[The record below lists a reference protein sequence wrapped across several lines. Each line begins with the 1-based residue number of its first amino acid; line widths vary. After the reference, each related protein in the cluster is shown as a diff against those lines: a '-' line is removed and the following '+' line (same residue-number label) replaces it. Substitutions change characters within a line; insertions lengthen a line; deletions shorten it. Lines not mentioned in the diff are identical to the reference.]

1 MYDLLIRGG
10 NVVGEEGVTV
20 ADLGVED
27 GRIVEVAPELGGPA
41 REELDARGLHVFPG
55 VVDVHVHFN
64 EPGRT
69 DWEGIATGSRALV
82 AGGGTVFAD
91 MPLNSTPPVLDRETF
106 EAKRQAAERESYTD
120 FALWGGLTPRNMDRL
135 GELAEAGVI
144 GFKAFMSHSGLAEF
158 ESPDDY
164 TLYEGMCQARDLGR
178 IVALHAESDSLTSG
192 LAARIRAEGGRGV
205 RDYLRS
211 RPAIAEVE
219 AVTRALLL
227 AGETGARLHLVHL
240 STGRAVALAMEARSR
255 GVDVSVETCPHYL
268 CFTGEDMERLGAV
281 LKCAPPL
288 RDRAEVD
295 ALWEAVR
302 AGSIHTIGSDHS
314 PSAPGLKERDDFFEV
329 WGGIG
334 GVQSTLAALLT
345 EGRTRGVT
353 LPHIARLLA
362 RAPAERFGLTGK
374 GTLEPG
380 ADADLVLVDL
390 EAEWVHTRGD
400 LHTRWKYSPYLG
412 RTFRGRVRRTLLR
425 GQTVYLDGTFPHPPQ
440 GRFLAPS
447 PAAPVP
453 QEVTP

>member
-10 NVVGEEGVTV
+10 HVVGEDGVTV
-20 ADLGVED
+20 ADLGVEG
-27 GRIVEVAPELGGPA
+27 GRIVEVAPELAGEA

-69 DWEGIATGSRALV
+69 DWEGLATGSRALV
-82 AGGGTVFAD
+82 AGGGTTFAD
-91 MPLNSTPPVLDRETF
+91 MPLNSSPPVLDRATF
-106 EAKRQAAERESYTD
+106 DAKRQAAERESYAD
-120 FALWGGLTPRNMDRL
+120 FALWGGLTPRNLDRL
-135 GELAEAGVI
+135 PDLAEAGVV
-144 GFKAFMSHSGLAEF
+144 GFKAFMSHSGLEEF

-164 TLYEGMCQARDLGR
+164 TLYEGMRRARDLDR
-178 IVALHAESDSLTSG
+178 LIALHAESDSITQG
-192 LAARIRAEGGRGV
+192 LSAHIRAAGGRDV

-219 AVTRALLL
+219 AVGRALLL
-227 AGETGARLHLVHL
+227 AEETGARLHLVHL
-240 STGRAVALAMEARSR
+240 STGRAVALAAEARSR

-295 ALWEAVR
+295 ALWTAIREGR
-302 AGSIHTIGSDHS
+302 IDTIGSDHS
-314 PSAPGLKERDDFFEV
+314 PSTLDLKERDDFFEV
-329 WGGIG
+329 WGGVG
-334 GVQSTLAALLT
+334 GVQSTLSAVLT
-345 EGRTRGVT
+345 EGRSRGLT

-362 RAPAERFGLTGK
+362 RTPAERFGLAGK
-374 GTLEPG
+374 GRLEPG

-390 EAEWVHTRGD
+390 DAEWVHTQGD

-412 RTFRGRVRRTLLR
+412 RAFRGRVRRTLLR
-425 GQTVYLDGTFPHPPQ
+425 GQTVYLEGQFPTSPQ
-440 GRFLAPS
+440 GRFLR
-447 PAAPVP
+447 PAAPIP
-453 QEVTP
+453 QEEPA